1 MRNTG
6 QSAGKRWDKW
16 QEQQKDIRKTQRR
29 KFLGFR
35 YVFAELMRDLKND
48 SSVSTEIKSSI
59 DEFDWE

>member
-29 KFLGFR
+29 KFLVFR
-35 YVFAELMRDLKND
+35 YVWLQFMPDYP
-48 SSVSTEIKSSI
+48 
-59 DEFDWE
+59 